1 MRRSILLWTLCVV
14 AVTGCL
20 SSAPTRSTSQNPA
33 SDSADALPA
42 VREIDRDLLRQMIA
56 ETPQGALVRLHADTP
71 ETFEGT
77 FLKGNSEEVE
87 LMNCI
92 ARKPVP
98 GPKGVLQLQTSHTP
112 FQSFQTA
119 RLSGYSVS
127 APPPPG
133 FVPPD
138 LSEDGGVV
146 TVMDVIYRDG
156 HLQSATRRGSFERP
170 DAPAGTASLK

>member
-1 MRRSILLWTLCVV
+1 MRRSILLWTLCSVV

-20 SSAPTRSTSQNPA
+20 SSAPTRRASWDPD
-33 SDSADALPA
+33 SDSADALPEA
-42 VREIDRDLLRQMIA
+42 RAIDRDLLRQMIA

-87 LMNCI
+87 LMNRI

-127 APPPPG
+127 APRPLA
-133 FVPPD
+133 
-138 LSEDGGVV
+138 LS
-146 TVMDVIYRDG
+146 
-156 HLQSATRRGSFERP
+156 HLICPR
-170 DAPAGTASLK
+170 TAAL